1 MLPSTAT
8 IGADGLIMHAT
19 SLKGSL
25 PLVRRLEAVGFRA
38 WPASSV
44 HYDGSWQ
51 VRLTA
56 GHPSKRLNSVVP
68 LDPSDHRDVDIRLE
82 KARRKFEAYGR
93 LMVVRE
99 TPLAPPVLMDFL
111 RQQGWQC
118 FDETIVMTADLAAI
132 DLPDTMDHLP
142 SHDVG
147 RYVDANLAVE
157 GTDPIRKPAL
167 AEVVSGIKPPSGL
180 FIIEDGETGPVAT
193 TLCVQDNDLAG
204 IMSLSVS
211 PAYRRQGLA
220 TEILASALRWARTR
234 SAKTAWL
241 QVTAGNVPAIAL
253 YHRFNFHEVYRYR
266 YWQPGTEA

>member
-1 MLPSTAT
+1 
-8 IGADGLIMHAT
+8 MHAT

-68 LDPSDHRDVDIRLE
+68 LDPSDHRDIAIRLQ
-82 KARRKFEAYGR
+82 KAQRKFEAYGR
-93 LMVVRE
+93 PMVVRE
-99 TPLAPPVLMDFL
+99 TPLAPPEVMDFL
-111 RQQGWQC
+111 RAQGWRC
-118 FDETIVMTADLAAI
+118 FDETIVMTADLTTI
-132 DLPDTMDHLP
+132 ELPDTLDHLP

-147 RYVDANLAVE
+147 RYVDANLTVE

-167 AEVVSGIKPPSGL
+167 AEVVSSIKPPSGL
-180 FIIEDGETGPVAT
+180 FIIEDIGAGPVAT

-204 IMSLSVS
+204 IMSLAVS
-211 PAYRRQGLA
+211 ATHRRRGLA

-234 SAKTAWL
+234 SARTAWL
-241 QVTAGNVPAIAL
+241 QVTAGNEPAIAL
-253 YHRFNFHEVYRYR
+253 YRRFGFHEVYRYR
-266 YWQPGTEA
+266 YWQPETAA

>member
-1 MLPSTAT
+1 MAT

-44 HYDGSWQ
+44 QYDGSWQ

-68 LDPSDHRDVDIRLE
+68 LDPSDHRDVEIRLQ
-82 KARRKFEAYGR
+82 KAQRKFEAYGR
-93 LMVVRE
+93 PLVVRE
-99 TPLAPPVLMDFL
+99 TPLAPAVLMDLL
-111 RQQGWQC
+111 RRQGWQC
-118 FDETIVMTADLAAI
+118 FEETLVMTADLAAI
-132 DLPDTMDHLP
+132 ELPDTLDHLP

-147 RYVDANLAVE
+147 RFVDANLLVDRA
-157 GTDPIRKPAL
+157 DPILKPAL
-167 AEVVSGIKPPSGL
+167 AEVVSGIKPPTGL
-180 FIIEDGETGPVAT
+180 LVIEDAKVGPVAT

-211 PAYRRQGLA
+211 DAHRRKGLGV
-220 TEILASALRWARTR
+220 EILASALRWARMR
-234 SAKTAWL
+234 SARVAWL
-241 QVTAGNVPAIAL
+241 QVSATNAPALGL
-253 YHRFNFHEVYRYR
+253 YARFGFQEAYRYY
-266 YWQPGTEA
+266 YWRPGSDL